1 MSHTKDRVMYPKLQG
16 AINYQSWKLNMILL
30 FKKEG
35 AYEVAT
41 GEEPKLA
48 QPAYSKKLTKV
59 QYKDRLIA
67 DHAAAW
73 AAAQAA
79 SSAGSTTVTPQ
90 SGESTVAGAPA
101 SQPSSVSLVLT

>member
-1 MSHTKDRVMYPKLQG
+1 
-16 AINYQSWKLNMILL
+16 MISL

-41 GEEPKLA
+41 GEEPKPA
-48 QPAYSKKLTKV
+48 QPAYPKKLMKV

-73 AAAQAA
+73 AATQAA
-79 SSAGSTTVTPQ
+79 SSADSTMMI
-90 SGESTVAGAPA
+90 S
-101 SQPSSVSLVLT
+101 